1 VTLQKLRSKWP
12 ALRTV
17 PLEHGPGWIDII
29 DRIMAA
35 IYIAGFDEQR
45 DEIRQIKEK
54 FGTLRVYFA
63 CDVRSLSVSDC
74 EQFQGGDRFERI
86 LKAIRANDSSGRTCE
101 ECGQPGRLLVS
112 AGWWATR
119 CHEHRA
125 PDALP
130 PAEYYAQRN
139 LKR

>member
-1 VTLQKLRSKWP
+1 MTLHELKSKWP
-12 ALRTV
+12 VLRTV

-29 DRIMAA
+29 DRIMDA
-35 IYIAGFDEQR
+35 IYVAGFDEQR

-54 FGTLRVYFA
+54 FGTLRFYFV
-63 CDVRSLSVSDC
+63 CDVRSLSSADSKHIQSD
-74 EQFQGGDRFERI
+74 DRFERI
-86 LKAIRANDSSGRTCE
+86 LAAIKANDSSGRTCE
-101 ECGQPGRLLVS
+101 ECGQPGQLFVS

-125 PDALP
+125 PDALS